1 MKFPSASAV
10 VRVFRLLAVAEAFSW
25 AALLAG
31 MYFKWI
37 AGTTELG
44 VEVAGPVHG
53 ALFIGFSLAALALW
67 RLQRWPF
74 TVALFA
80 GLSAVF
86 PFATVLF
93 ERWALRRGHLSA
105 ERPPADGPADA
116 GSHPQAETQLH
127 ADEDR
132 VHGLVMEPALV
143 GVEDDRR
150 DHQAEQDGADQGGQR
165 AGR

>member
-1 MKFPSASAV
+1 VKVPSASAV
-10 VRVFRLLAVAEAFSW
+10 VRAFRLLAVAEAFSW

-44 VEVAGPVHG
+44 VEIAGPIHG
-53 ALFIGFSLAALALW
+53 ALFIGYSLAALALW

-74 TVALFA
+74 AVALFA

-93 ERWALRRGHLSA
+93 ERWALRRGHL
-105 ERPPADGPADA
+105 PADRQRADSQLPAA
-116 GSHPQAETQLH
+116 SQLH
-127 ADEDR
+127 TDEDR
-132 VHGLVMEPALV
+132 VHGLVVEPALV

-150 DHQAEQDGADQGGQR
+150 NHQAEQDGADQGSQR
-165 AGR
+165 TGR

>member
-1 MKFPSASAV
+1 VKFPSASAV
-10 VRVFRLLAVAEAFSW
+10 VRAFRLLAVAEAFSW

-44 VEVAGPVHG
+44 VEIAGPVHG
-53 ALFIGFSLAALALW
+53 ALFIGYGLAALALW

-74 TVALFA
+74 PVALFA

-93 ERWALRRGHLSA
+93 ERWALRRGHLST
-105 ERPPADGPADA
+105 GPQQTN
-116 GSHPQAETQLH
+116 GHLH

-132 VHGLVMEPALV
+132 VHGLVVEPALV

-165 AGR
+165 TGR

>member
-1 MKFPSASAV
+1 MKFPSPSAV
-10 VRVFRLLAVAEAFSW
+10 IRAFRLLAVAEAFSW
-25 AALLAG
+25 AALLVG

-37 AGTTELG
+37 AKTTELG
-44 VEVAGPVHG
+44 VEIAGPVHG
-53 ALFIGFSLAALALW
+53 ALFIGYSVAALVLW

-74 TVALFA
+74 VVALFA

-105 ERPPADGPADA
+105 RQLDAD
-116 GSHPQAETQLH
+116 QLH

-150 DHQAEQDGADQGGQR
+150 DHQAEQDGADEGGQR

>member
-1 MKFPSASAV
+1 MNFLPTSAV
-10 VRVFRLLAVAEAFSW
+10 VRAFRLLAIAEACSW
-25 AALLAG
+25 AALLTG
-31 MYFKWI
+31 MYFKWV

-44 VEVAGPVHG
+44 VEIAGPVHG
-53 ALFIGFSLAALALW
+53 ALFIGYGVAALVLW

-74 TVALFA
+74 RVALFA

-86 PFATVLF
+86 PFVTVLF
-93 ERWALRRGHLSA
+93 ERWALGRGYLSA
-105 ERPPADGPADA
+105 GRLP
-116 GSHPQAETQLH
+116 

-132 VHGLVMEPALV
+132 VHGLVMESALV

-150 DHQAEQDGADQGGQR
+150 NHEAEQDRADEGGQR

>member
-1 MKFPSASAV
+1 VKFPSPSALI
-10 VRVFRLLAVAEAFSW
+10 RVFRLLAVAEAFSW
-25 AALLAG
+25 AALLVG

-44 VEVAGPVHG
+44 VEIAGPVHG
-53 ALFIGFSLAALALW
+53 ALFIGYSVAALVLW

-74 TVALFA
+74 VVALFA

-105 ERPPADGPADA
+105 RQPDA
-116 GSHPQAETQLH
+116 YELNAAGRLH

-150 DHQAEQDGADQGGQR
+150 DHQAKQDGADEGGQR

>member
-1 MKFPSASAV
+1 MKLQSAV
-10 VRVFRLLAVAEAFSW
+10 VPAFRLLAVAEAFSW
-25 AALLAG
+25 AALLGG

-53 ALFIGFSLAALALW
+53 ALFIGYAGAALVLW
-67 RLQRWPF
+67 RLQRWPLR
-74 TVALFA
+74 VALFA

-93 ERWALRRGHLSA
+93 ERWALRRGYLW
-105 ERPPADGPADA
+105 PARLRTDSRLPGDG
-116 GSHPQAETQLH
+116 QLH

-132 VHGLVMEPALV
+132 VQGLVMESALV
-143 GVEDDRR
+143 GVEDDRG
-150 DHQAEQDGADQGGQR
+150 DHQAQQHSADQGGQR
-165 AGR
+165 TSR